1 MTRETQTLDYLIGK
15 TGRCYSARS
24 GTVSVYVLSDGA
36 IYWHNNLSYT
46 NVLFADP
53 VPMWWT
59 HTAIECAKYI
69 YFTVQMT
76 RDEQDLAI
84 YPKVARW

>member
-59 HTAIECAKYI
+59 HTAIECPPYSYKSML
-69 YFTVQMT
+69 MT
-76 RDEQDLAI
+76 RDAKDADF
-84 YPKVARW
+84 YPLVEAD